1 MNIKIKSIPIDKFIF
16 TRGWLENNLLTVSYA
31 SYSLK
36 KIDTFLNLTDQW
48 CLFCY
53 KNKNKTKNKIINHA
67 RGVYVRLY
75 KWRAILWRL

>member
-1 MNIKIKSIPIDKFIF
+1 MNIKTKSIPIDKFIF
-16 TRGWLENNLLTVSYA
+16 TRGWLEDNLLTVSYA

-36 KIDTFLNLTDQW
+36 NQDTFLNFADQW

-53 KNKNKTKNKIINHA
+53 KNKTKNNIINYA

-75 KWRAILWRL
+75 KWRAILWRI